1 MDQNN
6 KFLNLVVRMTAQT
19 STKGADAAI
28 KYIGVAIVIIA
39 LGWSIR
45 EVVLSV
51 AQLLPAMR

>member
-1 MDQNN
+1 MGNGN

-28 KYIGVAIVIIA
+28 KYIGIAAIIVA

-45 EVVLSV
+45 EIVLSV
-51 AQLLPAMR
+51 AQLIPVLN